1 MTQSMTAFSR
11 CELDTELGCLTCE
24 IRSVNNRFLDLQLR
38 LPEELRTQ
46 EAALRQL
53 VSNRINRGKVDC
65 SIRFRP
71 NAGAAGLPTINQDLL
86 KGLVSLTEQV
96 SAELANAAPTNPLD
110 LLRWPGVTAE
120 AKQDMEPLAEHAK
133 TLLGDGLDQLIQGRL
148 SEGGRLRA
156 MLLERCDGIAQK
168 VAEVRADLPAV
179 HEAIRSRIVER
190 LEKISQEIDQ
200 ERLEQELVFLAQKMD
215 VAEEL
220 DRLESHLAEMR
231 NVLGSDEPVG
241 RRLDFLIQEFN
252 REANTLSSKSQDIR
266 TTQCAVDIKVL
277 VEQMRE
283 QAQNIE

>member
-11 CELDTELGCLTCE
+11 CEMDTDLGNLSCE

-46 EAALRQL
+46 EAALRQQ
-53 VSNRINRGKVDC
+53 VSGRINRGKVDC

-71 NAGAAGLPTINQDLL
+71 NAGAAGLPPINQDLL
-86 KGLVSLTEQV
+86 KGLATLTAQV
-96 SAELANAAPTNPLD
+96 GAELSNPAPINPVD

-120 AKQDMEPLAEHAK
+120 TKLDMAPLAGHAAS
-133 TLLGDGLDQLIQGRL
+133 LLADALDQLIQGRL
-148 SEGGRLRA
+148 SEGGRLKDL
-156 MLLERCDGIAQK
+156 LLERCDGIAAK
-168 VAEVRADLPAV
+168 VAEVRSDLPQV
-179 HEAIRSRIVER
+179 LENIRSRITEK
-190 LEKISQEIDQ
+190 LEKLIQEVDR

-220 DRLESHLAEMR
+220 DRLDSHLAEMR
-231 NVLGSDEPVG
+231 QVLDSEEPVG

-266 TTQCAVDIKVL
+266 TTQAAVDIKVL

-283 QAQNIE
+283 QAQKIE

>member
-1 MTQSMTAFSR
+1 MTQSMTAFAR
-11 CELDTELGCLTCE
+11 CELETSLGSLTCE
-24 IRSVNNRFLDLQLR
+24 IRSVNNRFMDLQLR
-38 LPEELRTQ
+38 LPEELRAQ

-86 KGLVSLTEQV
+86 KGLAELTEQV
-96 SAELANAAPTNPLD
+96 SAELSNAAPINPID

-120 AKQDMEPLAEHAK
+120 TKLDLAPLAGYAS
-133 TLLGDGLDQLIQGRL
+133 TLLEDGLEQLIQGRL
-148 SEGGRLRA
+148 SEGGRLKA
-156 MLLERCDGIAQK
+156 LLLERCDGIAAK
-168 VAEVRADLPAV
+168 VAEVRADLPQV
-179 HEAIRSRIVER
+179 MDSIRTRIVER
-190 LEKISQEIDQ
+190 LEKLIQDVDP

-220 DRLESHLAEMR
+220 DRLDSHLVEMR
-231 NVLGSDEPVG
+231 QVLDSEEPVG

-266 TTQCAVDIKVL
+266 TTQAAVDIKVL

>member
-11 CELDTELGCLTCE
+11 CELDTELGSLTCE

-46 EAALRQL
+46 EASLRQL

-86 KGLVSLTEQV
+86 RGLVSLTEQV
-96 SAELANAAPTNPLD
+96 SAELTNPAPTNPLE

-120 AKQDMEPLAEHAK
+120 TKLDMEPLFKYAIA
-133 TLLGDGLDQLIQGRL
+133 LLREGLDQLIQGRL
-148 SEGGRLRA
+148 SEGGRLKK
-156 MLLERCDGIAQK
+156 LLQERCDGIAAK
-168 VAEVRADLPAV
+168 VTEVRADLPQV
-179 HEAIRSRIVER
+179 HESIRNRITEK
-190 LEKISQEIDQ
+190 LEKLNQDIDQ

-220 DRLESHLAEMR
+220 DRLDSHLAEMR
-231 NVLGSDEPVG
+231 QVLDSDEPVG

>member
-11 CELDTELGCLTCE
+11 CEMDTDLGNLSCE

-46 EAALRQL
+46 EAALRQQ
-53 VSNRINRGKVDC
+53 VSGRINRGKVDC

-86 KGLVSLTEQV
+86 KGLATLTAQV
-96 SAELANAAPTNPLD
+96 GAELSNPAPINPVD

-120 AKQDMEPLAEHAK
+120 TKLDMAPLAGHAAS
-133 TLLGDGLDQLIQGRL
+133 LLADALDQLIQGRL
-148 SEGGRLRA
+148 SEGGRLKDL
-156 MLLERCDGIAQK
+156 LLERCDGIAAK
-168 VAEVRADLPAV
+168 VAEVRSDLPQV
-179 HEAIRSRIVER
+179 LENIRSRITEK
-190 LEKISQEIDQ
+190 LEKLIQEVDR

-220 DRLESHLAEMR
+220 DRLDSHLAEMR
-231 NVLGSDEPVG
+231 QVLDSEEPVG

-266 TTQCAVDIKVL
+266 TTQAAVDIKVL

>member
-11 CELDTELGCLTCE
+11 CELDTDLGSLTCE

-38 LPEELRTQ
+38 LPEELRNH

-53 VSNRINRGKVDC
+53 VSNKINRGKVDC

-71 NAGAAGLPTINQDLL
+71 NAGAAGLPAINQDLL
-86 KGLVSLTEQV
+86 EGLVLLTEQV
-96 SAELANAAPTNPLD
+96 SAQLANPAPTSPLE

-120 AKQDMEPLAEHAK
+120 TKLDMEPLAEHAK
-133 TLLGDGLDQLIQGRL
+133 TLLGNGLDQLIQGRL
-148 SEGGRLRA
+148 SEGGRLKV
-156 MLLERCDGIAQK
+156 MLLERCDGIAEK
-168 VAEVRADLPAV
+168 VAEVRADLPQV
-179 HEAIRSRIVER
+179 HEAIRSRITER
-190 LEKISQEIDQ
+190 LEKIQQDIDKD
-200 ERLEQELVFLAQKMD
+200 RLEQELVFLAQKMD

-231 NVLGSDEPVG
+231 QVLASNEPVG

-266 TTQCAVDIKVL
+266 TTQSAVDIKVL

>member
-1 MTQSMTAFSR
+1 MTAFAR
-11 CELDTELGCLTCE
+11 CELETSLGSLTCE
-24 IRSVNNRFLDLQLR
+24 IRSVNNRFMDLQLR
-38 LPEELRTQ
+38 LPEELRAQ

-86 KGLVSLTEQV
+86 KGLAELTEQV
-96 SAELANAAPTNPLD
+96 SAELSNAAPINPID

-120 AKQDMEPLAEHAK
+120 TKLDLAPLAEYAS
-133 TLLGDGLDQLIQGRL
+133 TLLEDGLEQLIQGRL
-148 SEGGRLRA
+148 SEGGRLKA
-156 MLLERCDGIAQK
+156 LLLERCDGIAAK
-168 VAEVRADLPAV
+168 VAEVRADLPQV
-179 HEAIRSRIVER
+179 MDSIRSRIVER
-190 LEKISQEIDQ
+190 LEKLIQDVDP

-220 DRLESHLAEMR
+220 DRLDSHLVEMR
-231 NVLGSDEPVG
+231 QVLDSEEPVG

-266 TTQCAVDIKVL
+266 TTQAAVDIKVL

>member
-11 CELDTELGCLTCE
+11 CELDTELGSLTCE

-46 EAALRQL
+46 EAALRQQ
-53 VSNRINRGKVDC
+53 VSIRINRGKVDC

-71 NAGAAGLPTINQDLL
+71 SAGAAGLPTINRDLL
-86 KGLVSLTEQV
+86 KGLVALTEQV
-96 SAELANAAPTNPLD
+96 SAELTNAAPTSPLE

-120 AKQDMEPLAEHAK
+120 TKLDMEPLVEHAK
-133 TLLGDGLDQLIQGRL
+133 ALLSDGLDQLIQGRL
-148 SEGGRLRA
+148 SEGGRLKL
-156 MLLERCDGIAQK
+156 MLLERCEGIAEK
-168 VAEVRADLPAV
+168 VADVRANLPEV
-179 HEAIRSRIVER
+179 HEAIRSRITEK

-200 ERLEQELVFLAQKMD
+200 DRLEQELVFLAQKMD

-220 DRLESHLAEMR
+220 DRLESHLAEMSQ
-231 NVLGSDEPVG
+231 VLDSNEPVG

>member
-11 CELDTELGCLTCE
+11 CELETELGNLSCE

-46 EAALRQL
+46 EAALRQQ
-53 VSNRINRGKVDC
+53 VANRINRGKVDC

-71 NAGAAGLPTINQDLL
+71 NVGAAGLPTINRDLL
-86 KGLVSLTEQV
+86 KGLVSLAEQV
-96 SAELANAAPTNPLD
+96 SAELTNPAPTSPLE
-110 LLRWPGVTAE
+110 LLRWPGITAE
-120 AKQDMEPLAEHAK
+120 TKLDMAPLQGHAIA
-133 TLLGDGLDQLIQGRL
+133 LLEEGLEQLIQGRL
-148 SEGGRLRA
+148 SEGGRLQQ
-156 MLLERCDGIAQK
+156 LLLDRCDGIAEK
-168 VAEVRADLPAV
+168 VAEVRSDLPQV
-179 HEAIRSRIVER
+179 HESIRIRITEK
-190 LEKISQEIDQ
+190 LEKLAQDIDR

-220 DRLESHLAEMR
+220 DRLDSHLAEMR
-231 NVLGSDEPVG
+231 QVLGSDEPVG